1 MNRASNAFALCATN
15 GLFETFCRYEINKLF
30 NRIISKYKL
39 RTNDI
44 VYPRTCFANLLRYSK
59 NRNVNLYVFLHMSRF
74 EIIEHECDAISFVF
88 IICSTFKLI
97 LAPGCRFF
105 LYHHTTRI
113 FSRILDNDFI
123 SHKAKMI
130 RRLRSASFTIR
141 CLAFMPRFWFYESP
155 TIVINFYWFTNACR
169 RLLIVGSFRA
179 MTFEIWST
187 VCKTYDYTF
196 HI

>member
-1 MNRASNAFALCATN
+1 MFRKSIAL
-15 GLFETFCRYEINKLF
+15 LKESEREF
-30 NRIISKYKL
+30 
-39 RTNDI
+39 
-44 VYPRTCFANLLRYSK
+44 VCFR
-59 NRNVNLYVFLHMSRF
+59 FLHMSRF

-130 RRLRSASFTIR
+130 RRPLRSASFTIR

-155 TIVINFYWFTNACR
+155 TIVINFYWFTNTCR

-179 MTFEIWST
+179 MTFETWSA
-187 VCKTYDYTF
+187 VYKTYDYTF